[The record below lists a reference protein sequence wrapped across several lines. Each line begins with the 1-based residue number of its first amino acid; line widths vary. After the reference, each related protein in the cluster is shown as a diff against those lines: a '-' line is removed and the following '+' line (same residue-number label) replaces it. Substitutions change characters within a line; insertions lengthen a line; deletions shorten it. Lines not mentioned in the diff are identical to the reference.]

1 MTHVPHH
8 LVTGAT
14 GFVGGALVL
23 ELLARTDAEIHCV
36 VRPRQ
41 DLSADERL
49 RSALTTA
56 AASYGIT
63 DLDEAI
69 ATRCHA
75 VAGDLTAEA
84 CGVDAAALPEV
95 EQVWHVA
102 ASLAYEEHRRE
113 EILRDNL
120 GGTQHVL
127 ELARALKSPTFNY
140 VSTAYVAGDR
150 TGFIPAERVGEG
162 VVSNNA
168 YEHSKIQAERAV
180 YAAGFERTR
189 IFRPSIVIGH
199 SRTFAATSFTG
210 LYGFVKGL
218 QKARSEVRATLG
230 DMLVFRPLRLRATED
245 ALVNFIPVDLVVS
258 AAVGVALADGPTDV
272 YHLANTE
279 QPTVGDTLAELCDQL
294 AIKHPHY
301 VDSTDEFTLIDER
314 VDERVEFYRSYVNGT
329 KEFDVA
335 NVQKLLGD
343 DDVLSHALPRERL
356 AEFIGW
362 YLEHHRARKG
372 KNA

>member
-84 CGVDAAALPEV
+84 AGVDAAALPEV

-127 ELARALKSPTFNY
+127 ELARALKAPTFNY

-150 TGFIPAERVGEG
+150 TGFIPAERVGDG

-180 YAAGFERTR
+180 YEAGFERTR

-218 QKARSEVRATLG
+218 QKARSEVRRSLG

-245 ALVNFIPVDLVVS
+245 ALVNFIPVDLVVA
-258 AAVGVALADGPTDV
+258 AAVGVALEDGPSDV

-279 QPTVGDTLAELCDQL
+279 QPSVGETLSELCDQL
-294 AIKHPHY
+294 AIKHPVY
-301 VDSTDEFTLIDER
+301 VDTTDEFTLIDER

-335 NVQKLLGD
+335 NVEKLLGEG
-343 DDVLSHALPRERL
+343 VLSHPLPQEHVG
-356 AEFIGW
+356 EFIRW
-362 YLEHHRARKG
+362 YLEHHRAKKG
-372 KNA
+372 TNA